1 MDGAF
6 EVQGSLFS
14 DSVPPQT
21 LTAVHFSFAFLA
33 FSFISAQE
41 KATVSVLVTDFK
53 NNSRSG
59 ETILFVGEK
68 SGETVE
74 NISDEN
80 GSFKVALKGDETYMI
95 KIKGIVD
102 AQDYNRISI
111 PKLEEG
117 MMYGEYNVLI
127 KYEPP
132 RSFTLDKV
140 HFDTNK
146 SSLRKDSYK
155 ELNELLSAMK
165 FKESLVIEIHGHT
178 DNVGEEDANLTLSK
192 NRAKSVMSFLI
203 KNGIDPSRVKANGF
217 GESRPIATNNT
228 PEGRQTNRRTEVH
241 IIKD

>member
-1 MDGAF
+1 MKNI
-6 EVQGSLFS
+6 SLI
-14 DSVPPQT
+14 
-21 LTAVHFSFAFLA
+21 AFL
-33 FSFISAQE
+33 ILCAQFNLLFGQS

-53 NNSRSG
+53 NNSRQG

-74 NISDEN
+74 MMSDKN
-80 GSFKVALKGDETYMI
+80 GAFKVALKGDDTYMI

-111 PKLEEG
+111 PKLEDG

-165 FKESLVIEIHGHT
+165 FKKSLVIEIHGHT
-178 DNVGEEDANLTLSK
+178 DNIGEEQANLTLSK
-192 NRAKSVMSFLI
+192 NRAKSVRSFLI
-203 KNGIDPSRVKANGF
+203 KNGIEPSRIKANGF

-228 PEGRQTNRRTEVH
+228 PEGRQINRRTEVH

>member
-1 MDGAF
+1 MKTK
-6 EVQGSLFS
+6 SLI
-14 DSVPPQT
+14 
-21 LTAVHFSFAFLA
+21 AFL
-33 FSFISAQE
+33 ILCAQFNLLFGQS

-53 NNSRSG
+53 NNSRQG

-74 NISDEN
+74 MMSDKN
-80 GSFKVALKGDETYMI
+80 GAFKVALKGNDTYLI

-111 PKLEEG
+111 PKLEKG

-146 SSLRKDSYK
+146 STLRKDSYK

-165 FKESLVIEIHGHT
+165 FKKSLVIEIHGHT
-178 DNVGEEDANLTLSK
+178 DNVGEEESNLTLSK
-192 NRAKSVMSFLI
+192 NRAKSVRSFLI

>member
-1 MDGAF
+1 MKTK
-6 EVQGSLFS
+6 SLI
-14 DSVPPQT
+14 
-21 LTAVHFSFAFLA
+21 AFL
-33 FSFISAQE
+33 ILCAQFNLLFGQS

-53 NNSRSG
+53 NNSRQG

-74 NISDEN
+74 MMSDKN
-80 GSFKVALKGDETYMI
+80 GAFKVALKGNDTYLI

-111 PKLEEG
+111 PKLEKG

-146 SSLRKDSYK
+146 STLRKDSYK

-165 FKESLVIEIHGHT
+165 FKKSLVIEIHGHT
-178 DNVGEEDANLTLSK
+178 DNVGEE
-192 NRAKSVMSFLI
+192 
-203 KNGIDPSRVKANGF
+203 
-217 GESRPIATNNT
+217 ES
-228 PEGRQTNRRTEVH
+228 
-241 IIKD
+241 

>member
-1 MDGAF
+1 MKALNTHWF
-6 EVQGSLFS
+6 FIAL
-14 DSVPPQT
+14 
-21 LTAVHFSFAFLA
+21 FAFNLLH
-33 FSFISAQE
+33 AQE

-53 NNSRSG
+53 NNSREG

-74 NISDEN
+74 KASDKN
-80 GSFKVALKGDETYMI
+80 GAFKIDLKGDDTYMI

-102 AQDYNRISI
+102 AQDYNRVTI

-155 ELNELLSAMK
+155 ELNELLSALK
-165 FKESLVIEIHGHT
+165 FKESLMIEIHGHT

-192 NRAKSVMSFLI
+192 NRAKSVRSYLI
-203 KNGIDPSRVKANGF
+203 KNGINQSRVIANGF

-228 PEGRQTNRRTEVH
+228 QEGRQTNRRTEVH